1 MAAVSTLVD
10 RIYRDFLNKPDDLSA
25 FSRLDGAM
33 SDTTGTTVVYES
45 GLFSSEEEN
54 LLGNGALVEVDQE
67 LMLVTAANTSTRT
80 LTVSRGYAGTTAAT
94 HADETNIF
102 INPTF
107 PRKSVYDAVSD
118 NISRLYPSLYNVTT
132 TNVTSNS
139 TYQEVPAST
148 VEVLTSYVQNSTGDQ
163 YTSAGIQLLRD
174 FPPSSTNTAV
184 QFFNTSN
191 GKTVHLVVKRK
202 FVRPTDETSDIET
215 VCLVAAEYE
224 QIVMVGAVADI
235 IGATDIDASTQEFI
249 TEKLAAESYPV
260 GSGERLRNAL
270 LRLRSLLIDEARGN
284 LRSLYPAPVS
294 IMNINYS
301 A

>member
-25 FSRLDGAM
+25 FSRLDGAI
-33 SDTTGTTVVYES
+33 SSTTSTSVVYEA

-54 LLGNGALVEVDQE
+54 LLGSGALIEIDQE

-148 VEVLTSYVQNSTGDQ
+148 VEVLTSYVQNATGNQ
-163 YTSAGIQLLRD
+163 YTSAGIELLRD

-202 FVRPTDETSDIET
+202 FVRPTDETSDIES
-215 VCLVAAEYE
+215 VCLVAPEYE

>member
-25 FSRLDGAM
+25 FSRLEGGIND
-33 SDTTGTTVVYES
+33 SVTSLSYEA

-54 LLGNGALVEVDQE
+54 LLGNGALIEIDQE

-80 LTVSRGYAGTTAAT
+80 LTVSRGYAGTTAAA
-94 HADETNIF
+94 HSDEANLY

-107 PRKSVYDAVSD
+107 PRKSVFDAVAD
-118 NISRLYPSLYNVTT
+118 NISRLYPSLYNITT

-139 TYQEVPAST
+139 TYAEVPATT
-148 VEVLTSYVQNSTGDQ
+148 VSVVNSWVQNADGDQ
-163 YTSAGIQLLRD
+163 YTSAGIELLTN

-184 QFFNTSN
+184 QFSNTSN
-191 GKTVHLVVKRK
+191 GKTVYLVVKRK
-202 FVRPTDETSDIET
+202 FGRPTAETDDLSTACFLEDS
-215 VCLVAAEYE
+215 YH
-224 QIVMVGAVADI
+224 QIVMIGAVADI
-235 IGATDIDASTQEFI
+235 MGATDVDASTQEFI
-249 TEKLAAESYPV
+249 TEKLSAENYPI

-270 LRLRSLLIDEARGN
+270 LRLRSLLIDEARGD
-284 LRSLYPAPVS
+284 LRSLYPQAVA
-294 IMNINYS
+294 IGNINYS

>member
-33 SDTTGTTVVYES
+33 TDTTGTTLTYES

-80 LTVSRGYAGTTAAT
+80 LTISRGYSGTTAAT
-94 HADETNIF
+94 HADKTNIF

-107 PRKSVYDAVSD
+107 PRKSVFDAVSD

-132 TNVTSNS
+132 TNVVANT

-148 VEVLTSYVQNSTGDQ
+148 VEILTSYVQNASGEQ
-163 YTSAGIQLLRD
+163 YTSAGIELLRD

-184 QFFNTSN
+184 QFYNTTN

-215 VCLVAAEYE
+215 VCLVAPEYE

-235 IGATDIDASTQEFI
+235 IGATDVDASTQEFI

>member
-33 SDTTGTTVVYES
+33 TDTTGTTVVYET

-80 LTVSRGYAGTTAAT
+80 LTVSRGYAGTAKDT
-94 HADETNIF
+94 HLDKTNIF

-107 PRKSVYDAVSD
+107 PRKSVFDAVSD

-132 TNVTSNS
+132 TNVVANT

-163 YTSAGIQLLRD
+163 YTSAGIELLRD

-184 QFFNTSN
+184 QFYNTSN

-202 FVRPTDETSDIET
+202 FVRPTDEDSDIES
-215 VCLVAAEYE
+215 VCLVEPEYE

-249 TEKLAAESYPV
+249 TEKLAADSYPV

>member
-33 SDTTGTTVVYES
+33 TDTTGTSVVYET

-54 LLGNGALVEVDQE
+54 LLGNGALIEIDQE

-94 HADETNIF
+94 HTDKTNVF

-107 PRKSVYDAVSD
+107 PRKSVFDAVSD

-132 TNVTSNS
+132 TNVVANT

-148 VEVLTSYVQNSTGDQ
+148 VEVLTSYVQNATGNQ
-163 YTSAGIQLLRD
+163 YTSAGIELLRD

-184 QFFNTSN
+184 QFYNTTN

-202 FVRPTDETSDIET
+202 FVRPTDETSDIES
-215 VCLVAAEYE
+215 VCLVAPEYE

-249 TEKLAAESYPV
+249 TEKLAADSYPV

>member
-25 FSRLDGAM
+25 FSRLDGAINN
-33 SDTTGTTVVYES
+33 SVTSLTYES

-67 LMLVTAANTSTRT
+67 IMLVTAANTSTRT
-80 LTVSRGYAGTTAAT
+80 LTVARGYSGTTAAS
-94 HADETNIF
+94 HDDKPNIF

-107 PRKSVYDAVSD
+107 PRKSVFDAVSD
-118 NISRLYPSLYNVTT
+118 NIVRLYPTLYNVTT
-132 TNVTSNS
+132 ITTTANS
-139 TYQEVPAST
+139 TYQEVAAST
-148 VEVLTSYVQNSTGDQ
+148 VEVLSSFVQNASGEQ
-163 YTSAGIQLLRD
+163 YTSAGIELLKN

-184 QFFNTSN
+184 QFYNTSN
-191 GKTVHLVVKRK
+191 GKTVYLVVKRK
-202 FVRPTDETSDIET
+202 FVRPSAETDDLSTA
-215 VCLVAAEYE
+215 CLLEDEYQ

-235 IGATDIDASTQEFI
+235 VGATDVDASTQEFI
-249 TEKLAAESYPV
+249 TEKLAAENYPV

>member
-33 SDTTGTTVVYES
+33 SDTTGTTLTYES

-80 LTVSRGYAGTTAAT
+80 LTVSRGYSGTTAAT
-94 HADETNIF
+94 HADKTNIF

-107 PRKSVYDAVSD
+107 PRKSVFDAVAD
-118 NISRLYPSLYNVTT
+118 NIVRLYPSLYNVTT

-139 TYQEVPAST
+139 TYAEVPAST
-148 VEVLTSYVQNSTGDQ
+148 VEVLTSYVQNASGEQ
-163 YTSAGIQLLRD
+163 YTSAGIELLRD
-174 FPPSSTNTAV
+174 FPPSTTNTAV

-202 FVRPTDETSDIET
+202 FVRPTSET
-215 VCLVAAEYE
+215 VDLATDCLISDEYE

-235 IGATDIDASTQEFI
+235 VGATDIDASTQEFI

>member
-33 SDTTGTTVVYES
+33 SDTTGTTLTYES

-80 LTVSRGYAGTTAAT
+80 LTVSRGYSGTTAAT

-107 PRKSVYDAVSD
+107 PRKSVFDAVSD
-118 NISRLYPSLYNVTT
+118 NIVRLYPSLYNVTT
-132 TNVTSNS
+132 TNVVANT

-148 VEVLTSYVQNSTGDQ
+148 VEVLTSYVQNATGNQ
-163 YTSAGIQLLRD
+163 YTSAGIELLRD

-184 QFFNTSN
+184 QFYNTTN

-202 FVRPTDETSDIET
+202 FVRPTDETSDLET
-215 VCLVAAEYE
+215 VCLIAPEYE
-224 QIVMVGAVADI
+224 QIIMVGAVADI
-235 IGATDIDASTQEFI
+235 MGATDIDASTQEFI

>member
-25 FSRLDGAM
+25 FSRLDGAIN
-33 SDTTGTTVVYES
+33 SSVTSVTYES

-54 LLGNGALVEVDQE
+54 LLGSGALIEINQE
-67 LMLVTAANTSTRT
+67 IMLVTAANTSTRT
-80 LTVSRGYAGTTAAT
+80 LTVARGYAGTTAAA
-94 HADETNIF
+94 HSDKDNIF
-102 INPTF
+102 VNPTF
-107 PRKSVYDAVSD
+107 PRKSVFDAVAD
-118 NISRLYPSLYNVTT
+118 NIVRLYPSLYNVTNT
-132 TNVTSNS
+132 TVTANS

-148 VEVLTSYVQNSTGDQ
+148 VEVMTSYVQNSTGSQ
-163 YTSAGIQLLRD
+163 YTTAGIELLRD
-174 FPPSSTNTAV
+174 FPPSSTNAAV
-184 QFFNTSN
+184 QFYNTSN
-191 GKTVHLVVKRK
+191 GKTVYLVVKRK
-202 FVRPTDETSDIET
+202 FVMPSAETDDLSTA
-215 VCLVAAEYE
+215 CLLQDEYH

>member
-33 SDTTGTTVVYES
+33 SDTTGTTLTYES

-80 LTVSRGYAGTTAAT
+80 LTVSRGYSGTTAAT
-94 HADETNIF
+94 HADKTNIF

-107 PRKSVYDAVSD
+107 PRKSVFDAVAD
-118 NISRLYPSLYNVTT
+118 NIVRLYPSLYNVTT
-132 TNVTSNS
+132 TNVTANS
-139 TYQEVPAST
+139 TYAEVPAST
-148 VEVLTSYVQNSTGDQ
+148 VEVLTSYVQNASGEQ
-163 YTSAGIQLLRD
+163 YTSAGIELLRD
-174 FPPSSTNTAV
+174 FPPSTTNTAV
-184 QFFNTSN
+184 QFYNTSN

-202 FVRPTDETSDIET
+202 FVRPTSET
-215 VCLVAAEYE
+215 VDLATDCLISDEYE

-235 IGATDIDASTQEFI
+235 VGATDIDASTQEFI
-249 TEKLAAESYPV
+249 TEKLAAENYPI
-260 GSGERLRNAL
+260 GSGERLEMHYL
-270 LRLRSLLIDEARGN
+270 DLGHC
-284 LRSLYPAPVS
+284 
-294 IMNINYS
+294 
-301 A
+301 

>member
-25 FSRLDGAM
+25 FSRLDGAITD
-33 SDTTGTTVVYES
+33 SDTSLTYED
-45 GLFSSEEEN
+45 GLFSVEEEN
-54 LLGNGALVEVDQE
+54 LLEAGALVEIDQE
-67 LMLVTAANTSTRT
+67 LMLVTDANPSTRV
-80 LTVSRGYAGTTAAT
+80 LTVSRGYAGTTAAA
-94 HADETNIF
+94 HSDKDNIF
-102 INPTF
+102 LNPTF
-107 PRKSVYDAVSD
+107 PRKSVFDAVAD
-118 NISRLYPSLYNVTT
+118 NIVRLYPSLYNVTT

-139 TYQEVPAST
+139 TYAEVPAST
-148 VEVLTSYVQNSTGDQ
+148 VEVLTSYVQNASGEQ
-163 YTSAGIQLLRD
+163 YTSAGIELLRD
-174 FPPSSTNTAV
+174 FPPSTTNTAV
-184 QFFNTSN
+184 QFYNTSN
-191 GKTVHLVVKRK
+191 GKTVYLVVKRK
-202 FVRPTDETSDIET
+202 FVRPTAETDDLAT
-215 VCLVAAEYE
+215 TCLISNEYE

-235 IGATDIDASTQEFI
+235 VGATDIDATTQEFI
-249 TEKLAAESYPV
+249 TEKLAAENYPV

>member
-25 FSRLDGAM
+25 FSRLVGAINN
-33 SDTTGTTVVYES
+33 SVTSLTYES

-67 LMLVTAANTSTRT
+67 IMLVTAANTSTRT
-80 LTVSRGYAGTTAAT
+80 LTVARGYSGTTAAS
-94 HADETNIF
+94 HDDKANIF

-107 PRKSVYDAVSD
+107 PRKSVFDAVSD
-118 NISRLYPSLYNVTT
+118 NIVRLYPTLYNVTT
-132 TNVTSNS
+132 ITTTANS
-139 TYQEVPAST
+139 TYQEVAAST
-148 VEVLTSYVQNSTGDQ
+148 VEVLSSFVQNASGEQ
-163 YTSAGIQLLRD
+163 YTSAGIELLKN

-184 QFFNTSN
+184 QFYNTSN
-191 GKTVHLVVKRK
+191 GKTVYLVVKRK
-202 FVRPTDETSDIET
+202 FVRPSAETDDLSTA
-215 VCLVAAEYE
+215 CLLEDEYQ

-235 IGATDIDASTQEFI
+235 VGATDVDASTQEFI
-249 TEKLAAESYPV
+249 TEKLAAENYPV

>member
-33 SDTTGTTVVYES
+33 TDTTGTTLTYES

-54 LLGNGALVEVDQE
+54 LLGNGALIEVDQE
-67 LMLVTAANTSTRT
+67 LMLVTSANTSTRT

-94 HADETNIF
+94 HIDKTNIF

-107 PRKSVYDAVSD
+107 PRKSVFDAISD

-132 TNVTSNS
+132 TDVVVNS

-148 VEVLTSYVQNSTGDQ
+148 VEVLTSYVQNATGNQ
-163 YTSAGIQLLRD
+163 YTSAGIELLRD

-215 VCLVAAEYE
+215 VCLVSPEYE

-235 IGATDIDASTQEFI
+235 VGATDIDASTQEFI
-249 TEKLAAESYPV
+249 TEKLAADSYPV

>member
-25 FSRLDGAM
+25 FSRLDGAI
-33 SDTTGTTVVYES
+33 DNTTTTVIYED
-45 GLFSSEEEN
+45 GLLSSEEEN
-54 LLGNGALVEVDQE
+54 LLDGGAIIEINQE
-67 LMLVTAANTSTRT
+67 LMLVTNIVSSTRT
-80 LTVSRGYAGTTAAT
+80 LTVSRSYSGTTAAS
-94 HADETNIF
+94 HGDKTNIF

-107 PRKSVYDAVSD
+107 PRKSVFDAVSD
-118 NISRLYPSLYNVTT
+118 NIVRLYPSLYNVTT

-139 TYQEVPAST
+139 TYQEVPATT
-148 VEVLTSYVQNSTGDQ
+148 VEVLTSYVQNATGDQ

-184 QFFNTSN
+184 QFYNTSN

-202 FVRPTDETSDIET
+202 FVRPTDETSDLET
-215 VCLVAAEYE
+215 VCLIPAEYE

-235 IGATDIDASTQEFI
+235 MGATDVDASTQEFI

>member
-25 FSRLDGAM
+25 FSRLDGAI
-33 SDTTGTTVVYES
+33 SSTTSTSVVYEA

-54 LLGNGALVEVDQE
+54 LLGSGALIEIDQE

-148 VEVLTSYVQNSTGDQ
+148 VEVLTSYVQNATGNQ
-163 YTSAGIQLLRD
+163 YTSAGIELLRD

-202 FVRPTDETSDIET
+202 FVRPTDET
-215 VCLVAAEYE
+215 
-224 QIVMVGAVADI
+224 
-235 IGATDIDASTQEFI
+235 
-249 TEKLAAESYPV
+249 
-260 GSGERLRNAL
+260 
-270 LRLRSLLIDEARGN
+270 
-284 LRSLYPAPVS
+284 
-294 IMNINYS
+294 
-301 A
+301 

>member
-33 SDTTGTTVVYES
+33 SDTTGTTLTYES

-80 LTVSRGYAGTTAAT
+80 LTVSRGYSGTTAAT
-94 HADETNIF
+94 HADKTNIF

-107 PRKSVYDAVSD
+107 PRKSVFDAVAD
-118 NISRLYPSLYNVTT
+118 NIVRLYPALYNVTT
-132 TNVTSNS
+132 TNVTSSS
-139 TYQEVPAST
+139 TFAEVPATT
-148 VEVLTSYVQNSTGDQ
+148 VEILTSYVQNASGEQ
-163 YTSAGIQLLRD
+163 YTSAGIELLKN

-184 QFFNTSN
+184 QFYNTSN
-191 GKTVHLVVKRK
+191 GKTVNLVVKRK
-202 FVRPTDETSDIET
+202 FVRPTAETDDLST
-215 VCLVAAEYE
+215 TCLLEDEYE

-235 IGATDIDASTQEFI
+235 MGATDVDASTQEFI
-249 TEKLAAESYPV
+249 TEKLAAESYPI

>member
-33 SDTTGTTVVYES
+33 SDTTGTTLTYES

-107 PRKSVYDAVSD
+107 PRKSVFDAVAD
-118 NISRLYPSLYNVTT
+118 NIVRLYPSLYNVTT
-132 TNVTSNS
+132 TNVTSGS
-139 TYQEVPAST
+139 TYAEVPAST
-148 VEVLTSYVQNSTGDQ
+148 VEILTSYVQNASGEQ
-163 YTSAGIQLLRD
+163 YTSAGIELLRD
-174 FPPSSTNTAV
+174 FPPSTTNTAV
-184 QFFNTSN
+184 QFYNTSS
-191 GKTVHLVVKRK
+191 GKTVHLVIKRK
-202 FVRPTDETSDIET
+202 FVRPTSET
-215 VCLVAAEYE
+215 VDLATDCLIADEYE

-235 IGATDIDASTQEFI
+235 VGATDIDASTQEFI

>member
-1 MAAVSTLVD
+1 M
-10 RIYRDFLNKPDDLSA
+10 F
-25 FSRLDGAM
+25 
-33 SDTTGTTVVYES
+33 
-45 GLFSSEEEN
+45 
-54 LLGNGALVEVDQE
+54 
-67 LMLVTAANTSTRT
+67 
-80 LTVSRGYAGTTAAT
+80 
-94 HADETNIF
+94 
-102 INPTF
+102 
-107 PRKSVYDAVSD
+107 DAVAD
-118 NISRLYPSLYNVTT
+118 NIVRLYPSLYNVTT
-132 TNVTSNS
+132 TNVTSGS
-139 TYQEVPAST
+139 TYAEVPAST
-148 VEVLTSYVQNSTGDQ
+148 VEILTSYVQNASGEQ
-163 YTSAGIQLLRD
+163 YTSAGIELLRD

-184 QFFNTSN
+184 QFYNTTN

-215 VCLVAAEYE
+215 VCLVAPEYE

-235 IGATDIDASTQEFI
+235 IGATDVDASTQEFI

>member
-10 RIYRDFLNKPDDLSA
+10 RIYRDFLNKPDDLAA

-33 SDTTGTTVVYES
+33 TDAQTTLSYED
-45 GLFSSEEEN
+45 GLFSVEEEN
-54 LLGNGALVEVDQE
+54 LLGNGAIVEVDQE
-67 LMLVTAANTSTRT
+67 LMLVTNANTSTRV
-80 LTVSRGYAGTTAAT
+80 LSVSRGYQGTTAAS
-94 HADETNIF
+94 HNDKTNIF

-107 PRKSVYDAVSD
+107 PRKSVFDAVAD
-118 NISRLYPSLYNVTT
+118 NIVRLYPSLYNVTT
-132 TNVTSNS
+132 TSVTSNS
-139 TYQEVPAST
+139 TYAEVPAST
-148 VEVLTSYVQNSTGDQ
+148 IEILTSYVQNSSGEK
-163 YTSAGIQLLRD
+163 YTSAGIELL
-174 FPPSSTNTAV
+174 
-184 QFFNTSN
+184 
-191 GKTVHLVVKRK
+191 KRK
-202 FVRPTDETSDIET
+202 FVRPTDETVDLSTTCLIED
-215 VCLVAAEYE
+215 EYE

-235 IGATDIDASTQEFI
+235 VGATDIDATTQEFI
-249 TEKLAAESYPV
+249 TEKLAAENYPV

>member
-25 FSRLDGAM
+25 FSRLDGAL

-54 LLGNGALVEVDQE
+54 LLGNGALIEVDQE

-94 HADETNIF
+94 HADEANVF

-107 PRKSVYDAVSD
+107 PRKSVFDAVAD
-118 NISRLYPSLYNVTT
+118 NIVRLYPSLYNVTT

-139 TYQEVPAST
+139 TYAEVPAST
-148 VEVLTSYVQNSTGDQ
+148 VEVLTSYVQNASGEQ
-163 YTSAGIQLLRD
+163 YTSAGIELLRD
-174 FPPSSTNTAV
+174 FPPSTTNTAV

-202 FVRPTDETSDIET
+202 FVRPTSET
-215 VCLVAAEYE
+215 VDLSTDCLISDEYE

-235 IGATDIDASTQEFI
+235 VGATDIDASTQEFI

>member
-1 MAAVSTLVD
+1 MAAVSTLID

-25 FSRLDGAM
+25 FSRLDGAI
-33 SDTTGTTVVYES
+33 SSTTSTSVVYEA

-54 LLGNGALVEVDQE
+54 LLGSGALIEIGQE

-148 VEVLTSYVQNSTGDQ
+148 VEVLTSYVQNATGNQ
-163 YTSAGIQLLRD
+163 YTSAGIELLRD

-184 QFFNTSN
+184 QFYNTSN

-215 VCLVAAEYE
+215 VCLVSAEYE
-224 QIVMVGAVADI
+224 QIVMVGAVAQLLSELDV
-235 IGATDIDASTQEFI
+235 DASTQNYI
-249 TEKLAAESYPV
+249 TENLEQRGVPV

-270 LRLRSLLIDEARGN
+270 LRYYGVLLDRARREQRSRFPQGVE
-284 LRSLYPAPVS
+284 LYGIS
-294 IMNINYS
+294 FT
-301 A
+301 

>member
-25 FSRLDGAM
+25 FSRLDGAI
-33 SDTTGTTVVYES
+33 DNTTTTVIYED
-45 GLFSSEEEN
+45 GLLSSEEEN
-54 LLGNGALVEVDQE
+54 LLDGGALIEINQE
-67 LMLVTAANTSTRT
+67 LMLVTNIVSSTRT
-80 LTVSRGYAGTTAAT
+80 LTVSRAYSGTTAAS
-94 HADETNIF
+94 HGDKTNIF

-107 PRKSVYDAVSD
+107 PRKSVFDAVSD
-118 NISRLYPSLYNVTT
+118 NIVRLYPSLYNVTT

-139 TYQEVPAST
+139 TYQEVPATT
-148 VEVLTSYVQNSTGDQ
+148 VEVLTSYVQNATGDQ

-184 QFFNTSN
+184 QFYNTSN

-202 FVRPTDETSDIET
+202 FVRPTDETSDLET
-215 VCLVAAEYE
+215 VCLIPAEYE

-235 IGATDIDASTQEFI
+235 MGATDVDASTQEFI